1 MNIEIISAYDHLDD
15 VRKLFIEYQT
25 SLGIDLCFQNYDEE
39 LKSLPGKYALP
50 DGRLY
55 MITIDEE
62 IAGCIAL
69 RRFDKTRCEMKRLY
83 IRPQYRGHHCGQLLV
98 EKIIQEAK
106 IIGYEEMVLDT
117 LSSLKSAVSL
127 YQRNGFIEVSPYYD
141 NPLQNVL
148 YFKLKL

>member
-127 YQRNGFIEVSPYYD
+127 YQRNGFIEVNPYYD
-141 NPLQNVL
+141 NPLQDVL

>member
-25 SLGIDLCFQNYDEE
+25 SLGIDLCFQNYEEE
-39 LKSLPGKYALP
+39 LKSLPGKYASP

-127 YQRNGFIEVSPYYD
+127 YQRNGFIEVNPYYD
-141 NPLQNVL
+141 NPLQDVL

>member
-1 MNIEIISAYDHLDD
+1 MKIEIISAYDHLEDIK
-15 VRKLFIEYQT
+15 KLFIEYQT

-39 LKSLPGKYALP
+39 IKTLPGKYALP

-117 LSSLKSAVSL
+117 LSSLTSAVSL
-127 YQRNGFIEVSPYYD
+127 YQRNGFIEVSSYYD
-141 NPLQNVL
+141 NPLQDVL

>member
-1 MNIEIISAYDHLDD
+1 MKIEIISAYDHLEDIK
-15 VRKLFIEYQT
+15 KLFIEYQT

-39 LKSLPGKYALP
+39 IKTLPGKYALP

-69 RRFDKTRCEMKRLY
+69 RRFDETRCEMKRLY

-127 YQRNGFIEVSPYYD
+127 YQRNGFIEVSSYYD
-141 NPLQNVL
+141 NPLQDVL